1 MMKTNM
7 GSTDRVVRIIIA
19 VAIAVLFFMN
29 VISGILAILLLI
41 VAGLFALTSL
51 VSFCPTYLLFG
62 ISTKK
67 KEV

>member
-1 MMKTNM
+1 MKTNM

>member
-1 MMKTNM
+1 MKTNM
-7 GSTDRVVRIIIA
+7 GSTDRIVRIII
-19 VAIAVLFFMN
+19 VIAIAVLFLTK
-29 VISGILAILLLI
+29 VISGILAIILLI

-62 ISTKK
+62 LSTKK